1 MQCERLQAP
10 KKQPGGEEGGSAASW
25 LGSASLLPKQ
35 ADLDGHAQPAQPS
48 PRVGVAGQP
57 AGVPG
62 PPGPPPNVARP
73 YLCDASTQTAPSK
86 TCRDAAT
93 QADLPYF
100 DEPSAEEEQRMRN
113 DCFVE
118 FLRHYAARV
127 DGHSSSQPSAEVEQQ
142 MHDDGEELHSDA
154 FVEFLRHYAA
164 RVDGHSSSQP
174 SAARVEISAEDIAR
188 VKQQIYDDVQEL
200 RKMKNAR
207 RKKTKA
213 KAADVMMRNSAPNS
227 DAFAELLLHFATRVD
242 GLHSSLPA

>member
-25 LGSASLLPKQ
+25 LGSASLLPTQ
-35 ADLDGHAQPAQPS
+35 ADLAGPAQLAQPS

-62 PPGPPPNVARP
+62 PPGPPPNFARP

-127 DGHSSSQPSAEVEQQ
+127 DGHSSSQPSA
-142 MHDDGEELHSDA
+142 
-154 FVEFLRHYAA
+154 
-164 RVDGHSSSQP
+164 
-174 SAARVEISAEDIAR
+174 ARVEISAEDIAR

-207 RKKTKA
+207 RKQQKRKPPT
-213 KAADVMMRNSAPNS
+213 S
-227 DAFAELLLHFATRVD
+227 
-242 GLHSSLPA
+242 